1 MLKGLFN
8 YFHFSFIYPG
18 VARDADPV
26 GEDAAR
32 CPLTEAG
39 KILRRVRRA
48 NGTQTMETTTERTKD
63 RGAMVLPPARK
74 GGQFHRGPS
83 EMEVLYFPRFL

>member
-1 MLKGLFN
+1 M
-8 YFHFSFIYPG
+8 
-18 VARDADPV
+18 DPV

-32 CPLTEAG
+32 CPLTETD

-63 RGAMVLPPARK
+63 REAIVLRLNRK
-74 GGQFHRGPS
+74 SGQFHRDSS